1 MPFSFRRR
9 AAGQYKHIAHG
20 LIPAAT
26 VAPRSAV
33 PRTPPPRSPNPSP
46 ERPRSALAAA
56 ILMTS
61 LTGRT
66 VALPQ
71 PRQRSYSENDST
83 YMGETEEIE
92 PYATARDLGVE
103 QNWKA
108 NADRRNLS
116 SPVMSFK
123 FEDDDTEEQMS
134 DIERENTELLS
145 ERRGES
151 ESQEPLYAI
160 PHKDRRKKTQAVKTQ
175 EVESERSS
183 PEVMN
188 YPTESEF
195 HPTEGM
201 MQRVRGDKCKADGAA
216 VESPIL
222 HPDSEENKE
231 QTEKNARS
239 VSSLAANQRAP
250 QRYQSQE
257 EDVQLQATIRQL
269 TDKNLELTSQ
279 VEELK
284 QQIKTMRVKMKNLK
298 NEKRGFQELLK
309 NSHAEVDTAELV
321 SLREQ
326 AQELVDENDALK
338 TTIHRLNVE
347 LSRYQT
353 KYRPISKEENAK
365 IGGLPSRGPPPPWLL
380 DMKYLSPLLLSY
392 EDRITEK
399 DNLILAFEEEM
410 KTFKARVKDVIEEN
424 EKLHQHLKQDK
435 PVSNQEWERLHGQY
449 KLLMEE
455 NRILTEQLEVQE
467 GKSRETHSKHI
478 HEASQLTKQLMV
490 LESTKRSQEEEL
502 LEFQKQQEVLRS
514 KYSELK
520 ANMDGRVAAEEHVA
534 MVNELKSQLQQQQ
547 ENCKREVQD
556 LMGKITLLQT
566 EKKALLLQRN
576 DLLADN
582 KVLEAE
588 VEAVKKCNR
597 KLQRRVGQLKQQ
609 LEDAMEKEVTAHQY
623 LANLITL
630 AESIAGER
638 DELINM
644 TKGLESEKQGVL
656 SKMMEGSVRLGR
668 LEEMVKVYRKKAAST
683 VQGITHKLTEQEED
697 FAGKAAQ
704 YQREMKYLRWRLQD
718 KQQTLSEVLQQKR
731 QVEEQLEV
739 VWESAAN
746 DSRELKALLHGALK
760 QNPAGCDSIL
770 QQDSIIA
777 YGFSY
782 CDMNS
787 SSHGDGP
794 LK

>member
-1 MPFSFRRR
+1 MSFPFRRR
-9 AAGQYKHIAHG
+9 SANQFKHIAHG

-66 VALPQ
+66 VAIPQ

-83 YMGETEEIE
+83 YFEERDQIE

-103 QNWKA
+103 QNWRA
-108 NADRRNLS
+108 SSNHGNTS
-116 SPVMSFK
+116 SPVMSFE

-134 DIERENTELLS
+134 DIEGENIEKVS

-151 ESQEPLYAI
+151 VSQEPLYAI
-160 PHKDRRKKTQAVKTQ
+160 PHKDTQKKQTVKRQ
-175 EVESERSS
+175 DVESEQSS
-183 PEVMN
+183 PEV
-188 YPTESEF
+188 YSSPVKSEF
-195 HPTEGM
+195 HVTEECEVDAPT
-201 MQRVRGDKCKADGAA
+201 K
-216 VESPIL
+216 SPIP
-222 HPDSEENKE
+222 HPDSEESKE
-231 QTEKNARS
+231 QTEQLDRS
-239 VSSLAANQRAP
+239 NFSVLTNQRTVE
-250 QRYQSQE
+250 RHQSQE
-257 EDVQLQATIRQL
+257 KDLQQRAATEQLADR
-269 TDKNLELTSQ
+269 NLHLTSQ

-284 QQIKTMRVKMKNLK
+284 QQIKSLHVKVKNLK

-309 NSHAEVDTAELV
+309 NSYAEVETAELV

-353 KYRPISKEENAK
+353 KYRPLSKEENVR
-365 IGGLPSRGPPPPWLL
+365 ISGLPSRGPPPPWLL
-380 DMKYLSPLLLSY
+380 DMKYLSPLLLAY
-392 EDRITEK
+392 EDRINEK

-410 KTFKARVKDVIEEN
+410 KTFKTRVKEVIEEN
-424 EKLHQHLKQDK
+424 EKLHQYLKQER
-435 PVSNQEWERLHGQY
+435 PVSYKEWEQLQAQCT
-449 KLLMEE
+449 LLIEE

-467 GKSRETHSKHI
+467 GKSRETHSKHVQ
-478 HEASQLTKQLMV
+478 EVSQLKKQLMV
-490 LESTKRSQEEEL
+490 SESTKQSQEEEL
-502 LEFQKQQEVLRS
+502 LDIQKQQEVLRF
-514 KYSELK
+514 KYNELK
-520 ANMDGRVAAEEHVA
+520 DNMDSRVSAEEHVA
-534 MVNELKSQLQQQQ
+534 MVNELKSQLQEQQ
-547 ENCKREVQD
+547 ENGKGEMQD
-556 LMGKITLLQT
+556 LMGKITALQA

-582 KVLEAE
+582 KILEAE
-588 VEAVKKCNR
+588 VEATKKSNR
-597 KLQRRVGQLKQQ
+597 KLQRRIGQLKQQ

-630 AESIAGER
+630 AEGIAGER
-638 DELINM
+638 DELISM
-644 TKGLESEKQGVL
+644 TKGLEAEKQGVL

-668 LEEMVKVYRKKAAST
+668 LEEMVKVYRKKAASS

-697 FAGKAAQ
+697 FAGKTAQ
-704 YQREMKYLRWRLQD
+704 YQREMKYLRWLLQD
-718 KQQTLSEVLQQKR
+718 RQQTLSEVLQQKR
-731 QVEEQLEV
+731 DVEEQLEV
-739 VWESAAN
+739 IWESAAN
-746 DSRELKALLHGALK
+746 DNKELKTLLHSTLK
-760 QNPAGCDSIL
+760 QKNLGGSDSFL
-770 QQDSIIA
+770 QQDSVIG

-787 SSHGDGP
+787 SSHTDDQV
-794 LK
+794 K

>member
-1 MPFSFRRR
+1 MSFPFRRR
-9 AAGQYKHIAHG
+9 RDNQFKHIAHG

-66 VALPQ
+66 IAIPQ

-83 YMGETEEIE
+83 YMDRTDQIE
-92 PYATARDLGVE
+92 PYATARDLE
-103 QNWKA
+103 IQQNWKA
-108 NADRRNLS
+108 NSSRGNLR
-116 SPVMSFK
+116 SPVMSFE
-123 FEDDDTEEQMS
+123 FEDDDDDTGEQMS
-134 DIERENTELLS
+134 DIEQVS
-145 ERRGES
+145 QRRDES
-151 ESQEPLYAI
+151 TTQEPLYAI
-160 PHKDRRKKTQAVKTQ
+160 PHKTKQKKTKPPERAD
-175 EVESERSS
+175 VEGGRSS
-183 PEVMN
+183 PEVVN
-188 YPTESEF
+188 YPAESEL
-195 HPTEGM
+195 HTTEE
-201 MQRVRGDKCKADGAA
+201 CKVDAA
-216 VESPIL
+216 AESPIPPP
-222 HPDSEENKE
+222 HSEEIKE
-231 QTEKNARS
+231 QKEQLVRS
-239 VSSLAANQRAP
+239 GSSVVASHKASERH
-250 QRYQSQE
+250 QSQE
-257 EDVQLQATIRQL
+257 EDPQWRAAAQQL
-269 TDKNLELTSQ
+269 TGRNLELASQ

-284 QQIKTMRVKMKNLK
+284 QQIKTMRVKVKNLK
-298 NEKRGFQELLK
+298 NEKRGYQELLK
-309 NSHAEVDTAELV
+309 NPRAEVETAELV
-321 SLREQ
+321 SLQEQ

-353 KYRPISKEENAK
+353 KYRPISKEEGVR

-380 DMKYLSPLLLSY
+380 DMKYLSPLLLAY
-392 EDRITEK
+392 EDRINEK
-399 DNLILAFEEEM
+399 DNLILGFEEEL
-410 KTFKARVKDVIEEN
+410 KTFKARVKEVIEEN
-424 EKLHQHLKQDK
+424 EKLHQLLTQDR
-435 PVSNQEWERLHGQY
+435 PVSNKEWEGLQAQH

-467 GKSRETHSKHI
+467 GKSRENHSNHVLAVS
-478 HEASQLTKQLMV
+478 ELTKQLMV
-490 LESTKRSQEEEL
+490 LESTKRNQEEEL

-514 KYSELK
+514 KYNDLK
-520 ANMDGRVAAEEHVA
+520 ATMDGSVSAEEHVA

-547 ENCKREVQD
+547 ENGRRDAHD
-556 LMGKITLLQT
+556 LMGKMTALQA

-582 KVLEAE
+582 KILEAE
-588 VEAVKKCNR
+588 VEAVKKSNR
-597 KLQRRVGQLKQQ
+597 KMQRRVGQLKQQ

-644 TKGLESEKQGVL
+644 TKGLEAEKRGAL
-656 SKMMEGSVRLGR
+656 STMMEGGVRLGR

-704 YQREMKYLRWRLQD
+704 YQREMKYLRWLLQD
-718 KQQTLSEVLQQKR
+718 RQQTLSEVLQQKR

-739 VWESAAN
+739 IWESAAN
-746 DSRELKALLHGALK
+746 DNKELKTRLHAAMRQK
-760 QNPAGCDSIL
+760 NPGGSDFFL
-770 QQDSIIA
+770 QQDSIVG
-777 YGFSY
+777 YSFSY
-782 CDMNS
+782 CDVNS
-787 SSHGDGP
+787 SSHGDDP

>member
-1 MPFSFRRR
+1 MSFPFRRR
-9 AAGQYKHIAHG
+9 SANQFKHIAHG

-66 VALPQ
+66 VAIPQ

-83 YMGETEEIE
+83 YFEERDQIE

-103 QNWKA
+103 QNWRA
-108 NADRRNLS
+108 SSNHGNTS
-116 SPVMSFK
+116 SPVMSFE

-134 DIERENTELLS
+134 DIEGENIEKVS

-151 ESQEPLYAI
+151 VSQEPLYAI
-160 PHKDRRKKTQAVKTQ
+160 PHKDTQKKKQTVKRQ
-175 EVESERSS
+175 DVESEQSS
-183 PEVMN
+183 PEV
-188 YPTESEF
+188 YSSPVKSEF
-195 HPTEGM
+195 HVTEECEVDAPT
-201 MQRVRGDKCKADGAA
+201 K
-216 VESPIL
+216 SPIP
-222 HPDSEENKE
+222 HPDSEESKE
-231 QTEKNARS
+231 QTEQLDRS
-239 VSSLAANQRAP
+239 NFSVLTNQRTVE
-250 QRYQSQE
+250 RHQSQE
-257 EDVQLQATIRQL
+257 KDLQQRAATEQLADR
-269 TDKNLELTSQ
+269 NLHLTSQ

-284 QQIKTMRVKMKNLK
+284 QQIKSLHVKVKNLK

-309 NSHAEVDTAELV
+309 NSYAEVETAELV

-353 KYRPISKEENAK
+353 KYRPLSKEENVR
-365 IGGLPSRGPPPPWLL
+365 ISGLPSRGPPPPWLL
-380 DMKYLSPLLLSY
+380 DMKYLSPLLLAY
-392 EDRITEK
+392 EDRINEK

-410 KTFKARVKDVIEEN
+410 KTFKTRVKEVIEEN
-424 EKLHQHLKQDK
+424 EKLHQYLKQER
-435 PVSNQEWERLHGQY
+435 PVSYKEWEQLQAQCT
-449 KLLMEE
+449 LLIEE

-467 GKSRETHSKHI
+467 GKSRETHSKHVQ
-478 HEASQLTKQLMV
+478 EVSQLKKQLMV
-490 LESTKRSQEEEL
+490 SESTKQSQEEEL
-502 LEFQKQQEVLRS
+502 LDIQKQQEVLRF
-514 KYSELK
+514 KYNELK
-520 ANMDGRVAAEEHVA
+520 DNMDSRVSAEEHVA
-534 MVNELKSQLQQQQ
+534 MVNELKSQLQEQQ
-547 ENCKREVQD
+547 ENGKGEMQD
-556 LMGKITLLQT
+556 LMGKITALQA

-582 KVLEAE
+582 KILEAE
-588 VEAVKKCNR
+588 VEATKKSNR
-597 KLQRRVGQLKQQ
+597 KLQRRIGQLKQQ

-630 AESIAGER
+630 AEGIAGER
-638 DELINM
+638 DELISM
-644 TKGLESEKQGVL
+644 TKGLEAEKQGVL

-668 LEEMVKVYRKKAAST
+668 LEEMVKVYRKKAASS

-697 FAGKAAQ
+697 FAGKTAQ
-704 YQREMKYLRWRLQD
+704 YQREMKYLRWLLQD
-718 KQQTLSEVLQQKR
+718 RQQTLSEVLQQKR
-731 QVEEQLEV
+731 DVEEQLEV
-739 VWESAAN
+739 IWESAAN
-746 DSRELKALLHGALK
+746 DNKELKTLLHSTLK
-760 QNPAGCDSIL
+760 QKNLGGSDSFL
-770 QQDSIIA
+770 QQDSVIG

-787 SSHGDGP
+787 SSHTDDQV
-794 LK
+794 K

>member
-1 MPFSFRRR
+1 MSFPFRRR
-9 AAGQYKHIAHG
+9 SANQFKHIAHG

-66 VALPQ
+66 VAIPQ

-83 YMGETEEIE
+83 YIGETDQIE

-108 NADRRNLS
+108 YANRRNVS
-116 SPVMSFK
+116 SPVMSFE

-134 DIERENTELLS
+134 DIDRENIEQES
-145 ERRGES
+145 ERRVKS
-151 ESQEPLYAI
+151 MSQEPLYAM
-160 PHKDRRKKTQAVKTQ
+160 PHKVTQKKTQTVERQ
-175 EVESERSS
+175 DVESGRSS
-183 PEVMN
+183 PEAN
-188 YPTESEF
+188 NHPAKSEF
-195 HPTEGM
+195 HTTESTTLGGG
-201 MQRVRGDKCKADGAA
+201 QECRVDAA
-216 VESPIL
+216 TESPIL
-222 HPDSEENKE
+222 HPDSEESKE
-231 QTEKNARS
+231 QTEQLVRS
-239 VSSLAANQRAP
+239 DPSVAANQRAP
-250 QRYQSQE
+250 ERPQSQE
-257 EDVQLQATIRQL
+257 EDLQLRAATRQL
-269 TDKNLELTSQ
+269 TGRNLELNSQ

-284 QQIKTMRVKMKNLK
+284 QQIKTMRVKMKNLR

-321 SLREQ
+321 SLRDQ

-353 KYRPISKEENAK
+353 KYRPLSKEENVR

-380 DMKYLSPLLLSY
+380 DMKYLSPLLLAY
-392 EDRITEK
+392 EDRMNEK
-399 DNLILAFEEEM
+399 DNMILAFEEEM
-410 KTFKARVKDVIEEN
+410 KTFKTRVKEVIEEN
-424 EKLHQHLKQDK
+424 KNLHQLLERDR
-435 PVSNQEWERLHGQY
+435 PVSNKEWERLQAQN
-449 KLLMEE
+449 KLLMAE

-467 GKSRETHSKHI
+467 GKSLETHSKHVQ
-478 HEASQLTKQLMV
+478 EVSQLTKQLMV

-502 LEFQKQQEVLRS
+502 IEFQKQQEVLRS
-514 KYSELK
+514 KYNELK
-520 ANMDGRVAAEEHVA
+520 ANMDGRVPAEEHVA

-547 ENCKREVQD
+547 ETRKREEHD
-556 LMGKITLLQT
+556 LMEKITVLQA

-582 KVLEAE
+582 KILEAE
-588 VEAVKKCNR
+588 MESVKKCNR
-597 KLQRRVGQLKQQ
+597 KMQRRVGQLKQQ
-609 LEDAMEKEVTAHQY
+609 LEDSMEKEVTAHQY

-630 AESIAGER
+630 AESITCER

-644 TKGLESEKQGVL
+644 TKGLEAEKQGAL
-656 SKMMEGSVRLGR
+656 SQMMEGGVRLGR

-704 YQREMKYLRWRLQD
+704 YQREMKYLRWLLQD
-718 KQQTLSEVLQQKR
+718 RQQTLSEVSQQKR

-739 VWESAAN
+739 IWESAAN
-746 DSRELKALLHGALK
+746 DNKELKTLLHSALK
-760 QNPAGCDSIL
+760 QKNLDGSDSFL
-770 QQDSIIA
+770 LQDSVIG

-787 SSHGDGP
+787 SSHTDDP
-794 LK
+794 IK